1 MRKTAGLVASLAII
15 AASLLGG
22 QPAFAAADDV
32 TVEGSSFA
40 GGIIS
45 KCATNY
51 AAAYPNQGTV
61 TYSKSNSGG
70 GRDAFRLGTKDF
82 GLSDIAYTGL
92 NGDNMPANAM
102 YVPVTSGPIAI
113 MYNLK
118 DNGGAAINALKITPE
133 VLAKIFKGQITTWN
147 HTDIKSLQNLGIQKK
162 LDALTN
168 KNILPAYRTSGSGTT
183 ANFSKYLHDTTS
195 NFTESSDW
203 TVATGEATPR
213 GTSKSSGADLKTYVA
228 ATANSISYA
237 DLKDA
242 LTGVQI
248 AALRNE
254 AGQFLAANASQS
266 LTFLKEQTDIGTK
279 GNVNIDFTMSVT
291 GGYNASLFTYAIV
304 NTNTTVKPTVGVSV
318 KGANIKK
325 FLGYVLSVCGP
336 AVSKTLGYAS
346 ISGAVRTKALAVVN
360 YIK

>member
-15 AASLLGG
+15 ATALLGAPSA
-22 QPAFAAADDV
+22 QAAAGDV
-32 TVEGSSFA
+32 TAEGSSFA
-40 GGIIS
+40 GAILRQ
-45 KCATNY
+45 CATNY
-51 AAAYPNQGTV
+51 SVANPTQGTV
-61 TYSKSNSGG
+61 TYTNSNSGG

-82 GLSDIAYTGL
+82 GATDIAYTGL

-118 DNGGAAINALKITPE
+118 DNNNAPINALKITPE
-133 VLAKIFKGQITTWN
+133 VLAKIFKGQITTWDDS
-147 HTDIKSLQNLGIQKK
+147 DIKSLQNLGIQKR
-162 LDALTN
+162 LAALTN
-168 KNILPAYRTSGSGTT
+168 KNILPAYRTTGSGTS
-183 ANFSKYLHDTTS
+183 ANFSKYLKDVTG
-195 NFTESSDW
+195 NFQESSDW
-203 TVATGEATPR
+203 TVATGDPTPR
-213 GTSKSSGADLKTYVA
+213 GTSKSSGALLKDYVVNNP
-228 ATANSISYA
+228 NSISYA

-266 LTFLKEQTDIGTK
+266 LTFLSQQTDIGTK
-279 GNVNIDFTMSVT
+279 GNVNIDFTKQVT
-291 GGYNASLFTYAIV
+291 GGYNASLFTYAVV
-304 NTNTTVKPTVGVSV
+304 NTNATVKPTVGVSV

-325 FLGYVLSVCGP
+325 FLGYVLSTCGP
-336 AVSKTLGYAS
+336 SVSKNLGYAA
-346 ISGAVRTKALAVVN
+346 ISGAVRTKALAIVN